1 MTNQCYGGI
10 IEKRWGFQGRRCVWN
25 DSYVNK
31 DDVPSTARSL
41 TQQSQHFST
50 VKMALKAQVGQK
62 IMNEV
67 IKQKKKTP
75 GVEWRI
81 LVVDQLAMRMV
92 SACCKMHDISA
103 QGITL
108 VEDINKKR
116 EPLGTMEA
124 IYLITPCNPS
134 VQKLIEDFSNPTRTT
149 YKAAHVYFT
158 EACPDDLFK
167 ELCHSSVAKYI
178 KTLKEINIAFIPY
191 EEQVFSLDS
200 RETFACMYNPSFINL
215 RNANMERIAEQ
226 IATLCATLG
235 EYPSVRYRSDFDRNV
250 ELAQMVQQKLDA
262 YKADEPTMGEGP
274 EKSRSQLLILDRG
287 FDCVSPILHELT
299 LQAMAY
305 DLLEIE
311 NDVYRYE
318 ATAGQAEKEVLLD
331 ENDELWVDLRHQ
343 HIAVVSQNVTKNL
356 KKFTESKRMPQ
367 GDKQSMRD
375 LSQMIKKM
383 PQYQKELSKYATHL
397 HLAEDCMKRY
407 QGNVDKLCKVE
418 QDLAMGTDA
427 EGERIKDQMRNITP
441 ILLDQTVNNLDKLR
455 IIALYVLS
463 KNGIQDADL
472 NRLVHHA
479 QISADDKQT
488 IVNIAQLGVNVV
500 VEGPRKKGYTV
511 PRKERITEQTYQMSR
526 WTPVVKDIMEDSI
539 EDKLDTKH
547 FPFLAGRTA
556 STGYHAPT
564 SVRYGQWHKDK
575 GQQTL
580 KNVPRLIVFI
590 VGGVCFSEIRCAYE
604 VTNAMK
610 NWEVIIG
617 SSHIITPK
625 SFLSDLSKLHV

>member
-1 MTNQCYGGI
+1 
-10 IEKRWGFQGRRCVWN
+10 
-25 DSYVNK
+25 
-31 DDVPSTARSL
+31 
-41 TQQSQHFST
+41 
-50 VKMALKAQVGQK
+50 MALKSQVGQK

-67 IKQKKKTP
+67 IKQKKKTT
-75 GVEWRI
+75 GGMEWRI
-81 LVVDQLAMRMV
+81 LVVDQLSMRMV

-108 VEDINKKR
+108 VENIHKKR
-116 EPLGTMEA
+116 EPLPTMEA
-124 IYLITPCNPS
+124 VYLITPSNSS
-134 VQKLIEDFSNPTRTT
+134 VTKLIDDFSNPGRLQ
-149 YKAAHVYFT
+149 YKNAHVYFT
-158 EACPDDLFK
+158 EASPDNLINDIAN
-167 ELCHSSVAKYI
+167 AKITMYI

-200 RETFACMYNPSFINL
+200 RDTFACFYNPSL
-215 RNANMERIAEQ
+215 HHVRSANMERIAEQ

-274 EKSRSQLLILDRG
+274 EKARSHLLILDRG
-287 FDCVSPILHELT
+287 FDSVSPLLHELT

-311 NDVYRYE
+311 NDVYKYE
-318 ATAGQAEKEVLLD
+318 ATAGQEKEVLLD
-331 ENDELWVDLRHQ
+331 ENDDLWVELRHQ

-367 GDKQSMRD
+367 GDKQTMRD

-427 EGERIKDQMRNITP
+427 EGERIKDHMRNITP
-441 ILLDQTVNNLDKLR
+441 ILLDQNVNNVDKLR
-455 IIALYVLS
+455 IIMLYVLS
-463 KNGIQDADL
+463 KNGLPEDNL

-479 QISADDKQT
+479 QLSPEDKQT
-488 IVNIAQLGVNVV
+488 IINMANLGLNVV
-500 VEGPRKKGYTV
+500 VDGNRKKLYNV

-539 EDKLDTKH
+539 EDKLDSKH
-547 FPFLAGRTA
+547 FPFLGGRAT
-556 STGYHAPT
+556 SSGYHAPT
-564 SVRYGQWHKDK
+564 SVRYGHWHKDK
-575 GQQTL
+575 GQQTV

-590 VGGVCFSEIRCAYE
+590 VGGVSFSEIRCAYE
-604 VTNAMK
+604 VTNALK
-610 NWEVIIG
+610 NWEVIVG

-625 SFLSDLSKLHV
+625 SFLEDLSKLHLNCS

>member
-1 MTNQCYGGI
+1 
-10 IEKRWGFQGRRCVWN
+10 
-25 DSYVNK
+25 
-31 DDVPSTARSL
+31 
-41 TQQSQHFST
+41 
-50 VKMALKAQVGQK
+50 MALKAQVGQK

-67 IKQKKKTP
+67 IKQKKASGS
-75 GVEWRI
+75 GVQWRI

-116 EPLGTMEA
+116 EPLPTMEA
-124 IYLITPCNPS
+124 IYLITPCNSS
-134 VQKLIEDFSNPTRTT
+134 VQKLIEDFSTSSKSI
-149 YKAAHVYFT
+149 YKVAHVYFT
-158 EACPDDLFK
+158 EVCPEELFNEICK
-167 ELCHSSVAKYI
+167 SLAAKKI
-178 KTLKEINIAFIPY
+178 KTLKEINIAFLPY
-191 EEQVFSLDS
+191 ESQVFSLDS
-200 RETFACMYNPSFINL
+200 RETFPCFYNASFSNL
-215 RNANMERIAEQ
+215 RTANMERIAEQ

-250 ELAQMVQQKLDA
+250 ELAHMVQQKLDA

-274 EKSRSQLLILDRG
+274 EKARSQLLILDRG
-287 FDCVSPILHELT
+287 FDCVSPLLHELT

-305 DLLEIE
+305 DLLDIE
-311 NDVYRYE
+311 NDVYRFE
-318 ATAGQAEKEVLLD
+318 ASAGVQKEVLLD
-331 ENDELWVDLRHQ
+331 ENDDLWVDLRHQ

-397 HLAEDCMKRY
+397 QLAEDCMKRY

-427 EGERIKDQMRNITP
+427 EGERIKDQMKNITP
-441 ILLDQTVNNLDKLR
+441 ILLDQTVHHLDKLR
-455 IIALYVLS
+455 IIALYVIS
-463 KNGIQDADL
+463 KNGISEENL

-488 IVNIAQLGVNVV
+488 IVNMANLGINIVV
-500 VEGPRKKGYTV
+500 DGSNRKKLYTV
-511 PRKERITEQTYQMSR
+511 QRKERITEQTYQMSR
-526 WTPVVKDIMEDSI
+526 WTPIMKDIMEDAI
-539 EDKLDTKH
+539 EDKLDSKH
-547 FPFLAGRTA
+547 FPFLAGRAA
-556 STGYHAPT
+556 SSGYHAPT
-564 SVRYGQWHKDK
+564 SARYGHWHKDK
-575 GQQTL
+575 GQQTI
-580 KNVPRLIVFI
+580 KNVPRLIVFV
-590 VGGVCFSEIRCAYE
+590 VGGVCFSEVRCAYE
-604 VTNAMK
+604 VTNALK

-625 SFLSDLSKLHV
+625 SFLDDLSKLHV

>member
-1 MTNQCYGGI
+1 
-10 IEKRWGFQGRRCVWN
+10 
-25 DSYVNK
+25 
-31 DDVPSTARSL
+31 
-41 TQQSQHFST
+41 
-50 VKMALKAQVGQK
+50 MALKAQVGQK

-67 IKQKKKTP
+67 IKQTKAS
-75 GVEWRI
+75 GSGLQWRI

-116 EPLGTMEA
+116 EPLPTMEA
-124 IYLITPCNPS
+124 IYLITPCNSS
-134 VQKLIEDFSNPTRTT
+134 VQKLIEDFSNPTRII
-149 YKAAHVYFT
+149 YKVAHVYFT
-158 EACPDDLFK
+158 EACPDELFK
-167 ELCHSSVAKYI
+167 DLCHSLVAKRI

-200 RETFACMYNPSFINL
+200 CETFHCFYNASFANL
-215 RNANMERIAEQ
+215 RTANMERIAEQ

-250 ELAQMVQQKLDA
+250 ELAHMVQQKLDA

-274 EKSRSQLLILDRG
+274 EKARSQLLILDRG
-287 FDCVSPILHELT
+287 FDCVSPLLHELT

-305 DLLEIE
+305 DLLDIE
-311 NDVYRYE
+311 NDVYKFE
-318 ATAGQAEKEVLLD
+318 ASAGQQKEVLLD
-331 ENDELWVDLRHQ
+331 ENDDLWVDLRHQ

-397 HLAEDCMKRY
+397 QLAEDCMKRY

-427 EGERIKDQMRNITP
+427 EGERIKDQMKNITP
-441 ILLDQTVNNLDKLR
+441 ILLDQTVHHLDKLR
-455 IIALYVLS
+455 IVALYVIS
-463 KNGIQDADL
+463 KNGISEENL

-479 QISADDKQT
+479 QISPDDKQT
-488 IVNIAQLGVNVV
+488 IVNMANLGINIIVDGSN
-500 VEGPRKKGYTV
+500 RKKLYTV
-511 PRKERITEQTYQMSR
+511 QRKERITEQTYQMSR
-526 WTPVVKDIMEDSI
+526 WTPIMKDIMEDAI
-539 EDKLDTKH
+539 EDKLDSKH
-547 FPFLAGRTA
+547 FPFLAGRAA
-556 STGYHAPT
+556 SSGYHAPT
-564 SVRYGQWHKDK
+564 SARYGHWHKDK
-575 GQQTL
+575 GQQTI
-580 KNVPRLIVFI
+580 KNVPRLIVFV
-590 VGGVCFSEIRCAYE
+590 VGGVCFSEVRCAYE
-604 VTNAMK
+604 VTNALK

-625 SFLSDLSKLHV
+625 SFLDDLSKLHV